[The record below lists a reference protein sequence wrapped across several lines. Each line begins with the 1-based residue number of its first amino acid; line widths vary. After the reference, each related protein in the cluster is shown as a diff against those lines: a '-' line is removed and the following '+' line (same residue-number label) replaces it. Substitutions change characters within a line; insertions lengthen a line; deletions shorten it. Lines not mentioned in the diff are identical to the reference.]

1 MKLRGQKITP
11 LTKISEEDDALRN
24 RLFSLANTFHDDQLR
39 KIASE
44 YVFGVRDLNFE
55 DLLNEDDTIDLNT
68 YLKGK
73 YIAPTQ
79 NMQIGIKNK
88 DQEIQKLKKQIK
100 EEKKTRFLIRKR
112 KFISNITVDDAKRC
126 CLERNYIQKQ
136 KLLLKQKEFIM

>member
-1 MKLRGQKITP
+1 MTI
-11 LTKISEEDDALRN
+11 N
-24 RLFSLANTFHDDQLR
+24 YV

-79 NMQIGIKNK
+79 NMQIGIK
-88 DQEIQKLKKQIK
+88 IRIKKFK
-100 EEKKTRFLIRKR
+100 
-112 KFISNITVDDAKRC
+112 N
-126 CLERNYIQKQ
+126 
-136 KLLLKQKEFIM
+136 